1 MDVLLLIGSG
11 LWVMVPAL
19 VPNPGAVIFG
29 GGTPVDLGR
38 QWKGARI
45 FGDGKTWRG
54 LLGGISFGILIGC
67 LQIIGESNYS
77 YLLPGFI
84 GLGPMPIALGVVATL
99 AIGSLLGDMGGAFIK
114 RRWGMERGQRAPV
127 LDQYDSIA
135 GGLLLTLLVFPDWIM
150 RTFIQG
156 DAWISLIAV
165 IVAAYL
171 LHRSVNII
179 GYKAGLKKE
188 PW

>member
-19 VPNPGAVIFG
+19 VANPGAVLFG
-29 GGTPVDLGR
+29 GGICVDFGREWRGCRILGE
-38 QWKGARI
+38 
-45 FGDGKTWRG
+45 GKTWNG
-54 LLGGISFGILIGC
+54 LIGGIAFGIIIGC
-67 LQIIGESNYS
+67 LQIVGEANYS
-77 YLLPGFI
+77 SYLPGFI
-84 GLGPMPIALGVVATL
+84 GLGPMPTALGAVATL
-99 AIGSLLGDMGGAFIK
+99 AIGSMLGDMGGAFIK
-114 RRWGMERGQRAPV
+114 RRRGMERGQKAPV

-135 GGLLLTLLVFPDWIM
+135 GGLILTLLFFPDWIF
-150 RTFIQG
+150 RTFVQG
-156 DAWISLIAV
+156 DAWISLVAV

>member
-1 MDVLLLIGSG
+1 LLIASG

-29 GGTPVDLGR
+29 GGRPVDLGKEWR
-38 QWKGARI
+38 GGRI
-45 FGDGKTWRG
+45 LGDGKTWRG
-54 LLGGISFGILIGC
+54 LIGGICFGVMIGC
-67 LQIIGESNYS
+67 FQIIGESNYS

-84 GLGPMPIALGVVATL
+84 GLGPMPGALGAVVTL

-114 RRWGMERGQRAPV
+114 RRRGMSRGQKAPI
-127 LDQYDSIA
+127 LDQFDSIA
-135 GGLLLTLLVFPDWIM
+135 GALLLTLLLFPDWTM
-150 RTFIQG
+150 RTFVQG
-156 DAWISLIAV
+156 DAWISLVAV
-165 IVAAYL
+165 IVAAPL

-179 GYKAGLKKE
+179 GYKAGLKRE

>member
-19 VPNPGAVIFG
+19 VANPGAVISG
-29 GGTPVDLGR
+29 GGTAVDFGKE
-38 QWKGARI
+38 WKGGRI
-45 FGDGKTWRG
+45 LGDGKTWRG
-54 LLGGISFGILIGC
+54 LIGGICFGVLIGC
-67 LQIIGESNYS
+67 LQIIGESNYD

-84 GLGPMPIALGVVATL
+84 GLGPMPTALAAVATL
-99 AIGSLLGDMGGAFIK
+99 AIGSMLGDMGGAFLK
-114 RRWGMERGQRAPV
+114 RRWGMTRGQKAPI

-135 GGLLLTLLVFPDWIM
+135 GALLLTLLVLPDWTL
-150 RTFIQG
+150 RTFVQG
-156 DAWISLIAV
+156 DAWISLVAV
-165 IVAAYL
+165 IVAAPL

-179 GYKAGLKKE
+179 GYKAGLKRE

>member
-1 MDVLLLIGSG
+1 MDVLLLIASG

-29 GGTPVDLGR
+29 GGTPVDFGKEWR
-38 QWKGARI
+38 GCRI
-45 FGDGKTWRG
+45 LGDGKTWNG
-54 LLGGISFGILIGC
+54 LIGGISFGILIGG
-67 LQIIGESNYS
+67 LQILGESS
-77 YLLPGFI
+77 YGYYLPGFI
-84 GLGPMPIALGVVATL
+84 GLGPMPTALGVVATL

-114 RRWGMERGQRAPV
+114 RRLGMVRGHKAPV

-135 GGLLLTLLVFPDWIM
+135 GGLLLTLAVFPDWIM
-150 RTFIQG
+150 HTFLQG
-156 DAWISLIAV
+156 DAWVSLVAV

-179 GYKAGLKKE
+179 GYKAGLKRE